1 MEKPDKDVT
10 KLPRLEKEADQAK
23 LAYEQLNNQLHSE
36 LPQLIDLRVPY
47 LDPSFEALVKIQL
60 RFCAEAYS
68 RMAQVQQF
76 MEPDTRDEYA
86 TGQLDNKVEQIL
98 QEIRDLSISGSV

>member
-1 MEKPDKDVT
+1 MEKPDKDPS
-10 KLPRLEKEADQAK
+10 KLPRTERESELARS
-23 LAYEQLNNQLHSE
+23 AYESLNDQLFTE

-76 MEPDTRDEYA
+76 LDEDTREQYA
-86 TGQLDNKVEQIL
+86 QGKLDSKVEQIL
-98 QEIRDLSISGSV
+98 GEIRELSIAGTV